1 MNPDLQDMTSSA
13 ASDEQN
19 SRRRFI
25 KLLAAGAT
33 SLTVQACGGGGG
45 STVPQGTITSPLG
58 PDPVPTNPFVWTTV
72 PDLTFTQGVAASI
85 SVAQYVSAPSL
96 KSFTLSLN
104 AVELPPGV
112 SFNAAKRSFDYD
124 GVGAAGSTDNHI
136 LTATV

>member
-1 MNPDLQDMTSSA
+1 MTSAA

-33 SLTVQACGGGGG
+33 SLAVQACGGGGDG
-45 STVPQGTITSPLG
+45 STVPQGTVTSPIG
-58 PDPVPTNPFVWTTV
+58 PDASPPLSATPVWTTV

-85 SVAQYVSAPSL
+85 SVAQYVSAPYV
-96 KSFTLSLN
+96 KQFTVSLN
-104 AVELPPGV
+104 EVALPPGV
-112 SFNAAKRSFDYD
+112 TFNATKMSFDYD